1 MQRAISGSS
10 VGDYAPLLA
19 LVNDSRALLA
29 ELNLVLA
36 AGQIPPATLA
46 GLATALDTI
55 QLRTDAARRNRVLA
69 ALLMV
74 LAAPEYIAQK

>member
-1 MQRAISGSS
+1 M
-10 VGDYAPLLA
+10 
-19 LVNDSRALLA
+19 NDSHALLT

-46 GLATALDTI
+46 SLAAALDTI